1 MPPLILSVGIL
12 RIAVAYVSDLKKDG
26 LLWYYRR
33 IPKDLQH
40 HYDGKPTRR
49 VSLGTRD
56 HVEAIRKASALAAQ
70 DDARWK
76 SLRSPDGQAAELT
89 LPETESAASATL
101 ASLGL
106 RPGMLAKGVR
116 RDFDLDPAD
125 ILDDYFA
132 KRHGKPYLEA
142 RHSEEPWDDPEDH
155 LNAVDREMLRQLRD
169 PLGTAGNVARTRLS
183 AARDIYLKQHDKG
196 SDRQFIAHTNRALG
210 HVFEF
215 VGDLPLAS
223 YTRDHANLIR
233 DKLLASGLKTTSVRR
248 RFNSIK
254 AVFNEGINEFHLAS
268 VRNPFIKLKI
278 AGEGHDAGKREP
290 FALEQLK
297 AIAKACRERPDDIRQ
312 IVAMQLDT
320 GARFSEIVALRTQD
334 VILSGDVPH
343 IHIRPHVALGRTIKT
358 TNSDRK
364 VPLVG
369 EALWAARL
377 ALKATT
383 SDPKATGWLFSRY
396 VADRD
401 ARTNSANQTINKWL
415 RGLPGVTQTTHSFR
429 HTMRDRLRHAD
440 VKEEFQ
446 NLLGGWQ
453 SKSVG
458 QRYGSGY
465 ALEQL
470 HREML
475 KVVLD

>member
-1 MPPLILSVGIL
+1 M
-12 RIAVAYVSDLKKDG
+12 
-26 LLWYYRR
+26 
-33 IPKDLQH
+33 
-40 HYDGKPTRR
+40 
-49 VSLGTRD
+49 
-56 HVEAIRKASALAAQ
+56 
-70 DDARWK
+70 
-76 SLRSPDGQAAELT
+76 
-89 LPETESAASATL
+89 
-101 ASLGL
+101 
-106 RPGMLAKGVR
+106 MAKGVR
-116 RDFDLDPAD
+116 RDIRLDPAD
-125 ILDDYFA
+125 IIDDYFA
-132 KRHGKPYLEA
+132 KRYGDPYLEA
-142 RHSEEPWDDPEDH
+142 RHNGDERDNPEDY

-169 PLGTAGNVARTRLS
+169 PQGTAGNVARTRLS
-183 AARDIYLKQHDKG
+183 AARDIYLKQHNKG
-196 SDRQFIAHTNRALG
+196 SDPQFIAHTNRALS

-233 DKLLASGLKTTSVRR
+233 DRLLAKGLKTTSVRR

-268 VRNPFIKLKI
+268 VRNPFMKLKI
-278 AGEGHDAGKREP
+278 AGEGSDAEKREP

-334 VILSGDVPH
+334 VILTGNVPH
-343 IHIRPHVALGRTIKT
+343 IHIRPHAAFGRTLKT
-358 TNSDRK
+358 TTSDRK

-377 ALKATT
+377 ALEAAT
-383 SDPKATGWLFSRY
+383 SDPAASGWLFPRY
-396 VADRD
+396 VADKD

-440 VKEEFQ
+440 VDEEFQ
-446 NLLGGWQ
+446 NLLELFP
-453 SKSVG
+453 V
-458 QRYGSGY
+458 R
-465 ALEQL
+465 
-470 HREML
+470 
-475 KVVLD
+475 